1 MVSVATQ
8 DARSEDPEMV
18 LKSRTL
24 SISKPGVKGQGK
36 ERKNQCQRKQ
46 GYREESTVGRLFYFK
61 CPKEQKWRM
70 QITLV
75 GII

>member
-24 SISKPGVKGQGK
+24 PISKPGVKGQDS

-46 GYREESTVGRLFYFK
+46 GYRGESTVGR
-61 CPKEQKWRM
+61 
-70 QITLV
+70 
-75 GII
+75 

>member
-24 SISKPGVKGQGK
+24 PISKPGVKGQGK
-36 ERKNQCQRKQ
+36 
-46 GYREESTVGRLFYFK
+46 REEESVSEKTGLQRRVHCG
-61 CPKEQKWRM
+61 EM
-70 QITLV
+70 I
-75 GII
+75 

>member
-36 ERKNQCQRKQ
+36 
-46 GYREESTVGRLFYFK
+46 REEESVSEKTGLQRRVHCGEIILSV
-61 CPKEQKWRM
+61 PKNKSERCK
-70 QITLV
+70 
-75 GII
+75 